1 MVQKGTFLKVIDN
14 SGAKKV
20 CCIHIVKGYR
30 KRYAFIGDLVIV
42 SVKSLRSKRRLFSRI
57 KKGRSFKSFNYSD
70 KTKLSFVFIR
80 IVRIF

>member
-57 KKGRSFKSFNYSD
+57 KKGEVLKALIIRTKRNLASYS
-70 KTKLSFVFIR
+70 SE
-80 IVRIF
+80 